1 MKAEIAKWDAEDTKT
16 TDVKHQRKATE
27 KKDDNDDDVILAEL
41 LGVMNEKFSTEVKE
55 DVSDAMDDN
64 EAPGIKEK
72 VIVDTS
78 DIGEVVMKTIYEMVD
93 EETANASLEDVE
105 EESEKVDE
113 YQIQTDDTSLEVA
126 VKETVNIYD
135 VVEEKKPVRS
145 TSIVDSKDQ
154 IDVHSETLCEGKSVE
169 HVDVSDATGEEE
181 PVMLPNSA
189 SSKADEDLTK
199 TGYTFSEATIK
210 DESNEPTDSK
220 LQKKTLKPT
229 KDKESAETVSGVHG
243 DEEPVKLPD
252 TVTNESDEEQT
263 KTKTGDTFLDATFK
277 DETAV
282 LNVKEMLKPMA
293 FKMATTDEDQSKTS
307 VNLSG
312 TPLKMDSVDVSL
324 VLQEKKPIQV
334 PTKDIEEEGKKIET
348 HTETIVQEL
357 TASESSLGVND
368 GVTDKVDKKSKQ
380 VDMKENQFENTTK
393 KNNGEDGVIQN
404 DDENNN
410 NNDRK
415 KQLVKRDHVRRRA
428 TAKETSDR
436 EDELHEEDE
445 KGIKMF
451 ISLYK
456 ILNLICYSLLR
467 SSKTQ
472 ESYQLIYLDGV
483 SFLVLF
489 LWSVFPERFK
499 SSGR

>member
-16 TDVKHQRKATE
+16 TDVKHQRKATAKKKE
-27 KKDDNDDDVILAEL
+27 KYDNDDVILAEL
-41 LGVMNEKFSTEVKE
+41 LSVMNDKLLTEVKE

-64 EAPGIKEK
+64 EASGIKEK
-72 VIVDTS
+72 VIVDTA
-78 DIGEVVMKTIYEMVD
+78 DIGEVVMKTIDETAD

-113 YQIQTDDTSLEVA
+113 YQIQTNDTSLEVA

-135 VVEEKKPVRS
+135 VVEEKKPLRS
-145 TSIVDSKDQ
+145 TSIVDTKDQ
-154 IDVHSETLCEGKSVE
+154 IDVHSEALCEGKSVE

-181 PVMLPNSA
+181 PVMFPNSA
-189 SSKADEDLTK
+189 SSKADEDQTK
-199 TGYTFSEATIK
+199 TGDTFSESTVK

-229 KDKESAETVSGVHG
+229 KEKESAETVSGVRG
-243 DEEPVKLPD
+243 DEEPVRLPD
-252 TVTNESDEEQT
+252 AVTNESDEEQT
-263 KTKTGDTFLDATFK
+263 RTKAGDTFLDATFK
-277 DETAV
+277 DESAV
-282 LNVKEMLKPMA
+282 LNVKEMVKPLA
-293 FKMATTDEDQSKTS
+293 TKMATTDEDQSKTS

-312 TPLKMDSVDVSL
+312 ALLKMESVDVSL

-357 TASESSLGVND
+357 TASESSLGAND
-368 GVTDKVDKKSKQ
+368 GVTDKVDKQSKQ
-380 VDMKENQFENTTK
+380 VDMKEDQFENTTK
-393 KNNGEDGVIQN
+393 KNNSESGVIQN

-415 KQLVKRDHVRRRA
+415 KQPVKRDHVRRRA

-445 KGIKMF
+445 KGINMF
-451 ISLYK
+451 ISSYK
-456 ILNLICYSLLR
+456 ILNLICYSSLR
-467 SSKTQ
+467 SSKTLETIQ
-472 ESYQLIYLDGV
+472 
-483 SFLVLF
+483 
-489 LWSVFPERFK
+489 
-499 SSGR
+499 